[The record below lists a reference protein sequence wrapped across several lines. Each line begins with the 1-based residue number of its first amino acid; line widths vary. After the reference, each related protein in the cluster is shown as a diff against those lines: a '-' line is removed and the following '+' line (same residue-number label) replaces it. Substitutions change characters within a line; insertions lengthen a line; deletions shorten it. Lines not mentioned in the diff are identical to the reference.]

1 MFMFVVLFDV
11 YVVYVVCCFDVYV
24 VCMFIASRLRLNLKL
39 AVNDHDDDDTIQFS
53 SVQFTSI

>member
-24 VCMFIASRLRLNLKL
+24 VLMFIASRLRLNLKL
-39 AVNDHDDDDTIQFS
+39 TVVDHDDGDNDD
-53 SVQFTSI
+53 VW

>member
-24 VCMFIASRLRLNLKL
+24 VLMFIASRLRLNLKL
-39 AVNDHDDDDTIQFS
+39 AVNDHDDDDNGIR
-53 SVQFTSI
+53 VEG